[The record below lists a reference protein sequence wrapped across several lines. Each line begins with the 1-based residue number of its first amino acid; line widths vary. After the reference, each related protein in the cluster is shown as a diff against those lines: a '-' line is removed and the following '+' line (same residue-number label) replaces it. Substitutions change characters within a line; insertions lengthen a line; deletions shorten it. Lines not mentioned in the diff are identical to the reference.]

1 MKRNSQ
7 HTHPASKFTGHTCA
21 FIIPASWALGPLVI
35 LLFLHQAACATK
47 VPQPA
52 QPMEASRQGHL
63 SDLSQEG
70 PQPRANDL
78 SQKPEPEDAE
88 NKWPYRLLAVPEV
101 AWGGFVYP
109 FKKLAIAYEQHDFMN
124 RALDLFMN
132 DERTAGVFPK
142 FALGGTL
149 SSGIGFTAFNNNL
162 FRQNKEARLSY
173 ILATRENQVAELSY
187 RDPSLFGSQWFLD
200 SNTFWLDFDESHF
213 FPGGNRAREQ
223 DQTNFELKQVAW
235 DVTLGRKLP
244 GNFSAAL
251 TGRLL
256 IADATPSDRLPAT
269 PVSVA
274 GNNISMT
281 ALAIEPSL
289 SYDSRDN
296 PFRPTRGWFAEG
308 AFTYTDQIDRDQ
320 FRYLGYRMEIQRYI
334 PVFHGDRVLLLR
346 AYLAKQ
352 DTVGGGAIPFY
363 ELNLLDL
370 NNGLRG
376 FDRGRWQDRGALL
389 FNVEWRFPVW
399 QDVEGDIFL
408 DEGQVFGDYHD
419 IQLKQFRY
427 SAGAGLRFVTNRK
440 FGFRFQVAA
449 SEDGVLTLLRG
460 NLEFVQKRA
469 AKLGFGF

>member
-1 MKRNSQ
+1 MSSCSPHRELSSPVGISTRDDINRTLPLLGLLMLAWTFSPVLGLAEVGPSARSDEVTQ
-7 HTHPASKFTGHTCA
+7 HEKTGARQQETPVA
-21 FIIPASWALGPLVI
+21 ETDDQNPPRRSEDEENAWPNRMLAAPESAWAGL
-35 LLFLHQAACATK
+35 T
-47 VPQPA
+47 
-52 QPMEASRQGHL
+52 
-63 SDLSQEG
+63 
-70 PQPRANDL
+70 
-78 SQKPEPEDAE
+78 
-88 NKWPYRLLAVPEV
+88 
-101 AWGGFVYP
+101 YP
-109 FKKLAIAYEQHDFMN
+109 FKKLAIAYEQHDLMN
-124 RALDLFMN
+124 RALDLFLN

-142 FALGGTL
+142 FAIGGTL
-149 SSGIGFTAFNNNL
+149 SSGIGFTAFDKNL
-162 FRQNKEARLSY
+162 FYQNKEARLSS
-173 ILATRENQVAELSY
+173 ILATRKNQVAELSY
-187 RDPSLFGSQWFLD
+187 RDPALFGSQWFLD
-200 SNTFWLDFDESHF
+200 SNTFWLDFDEGHF

-235 DVTLGRKLP
+235 DVTLGRRLP

-269 PVSVA
+269 PVSVTD
-274 GNNISMT
+274 NNSSMT

-296 PFRPTRGWFAEG
+296 PFRATRGWFVEG
-308 AFTYTDQIDRDQ
+308 AFTYTDQVDRNQ
-320 FRYLGYRMEIQRYI
+320 FRYLGYRVEVQRYV
-334 PVFHGDRVLLLR
+334 PVFHGNRVLLLR

-376 FDRGRWQDRGALL
+376 FDRGRWQDEGALL

-408 DEGQVFGDYHD
+408 DEGQVFNDYRD
-419 IQLKQFRY
+419 IGLKHFRY

-440 FGFRFQVAA
+440 FGFRFQVAV

-460 NLEFVQKRA
+460 NLEFLQQRA

>member
-1 MKRNSQ
+1 MKRNLQ
-7 HTHPASKFTGHTCA
+7 NTHPASKFTGYEGA
-21 FIIPASWALGPLVI
+21 VGLSASWALGPVLI

-47 VPQPA
+47 VPQPT
-52 QPMEASRQGHL
+52 QPTEASQQAHF
-63 SDLSQEG
+63 SDLTQEAPHPRPNDR
-70 PQPRANDL
+70 PQQPT
-78 SQKPEPEDAE
+78 PEDAE

-124 RALDLFMN
+124 RALDLFLN

-173 ILATRENQVAELSY
+173 LLATRENQAAEAFY
-187 RDPSLFGSQWFLD
+187 RDPSLLGSPWFLET
-200 SNTFWLDFDESHF
+200 NAFVLNFDEGHF

-235 DVTLGRKLP
+235 DVTLGRRLS

-269 PVSVA
+269 PVSLT
-274 GNNISMT
+274 GNNSSMT

-308 AFTYTDQIDRDQ
+308 AFTYTDQVDRDQ
-320 FRYLGYRMEIQRYI
+320 FRYLGYRMEVQRYI
-334 PVFHGDRVLLLR
+334 PVFHGNRVLLLR

-352 DTVGGGAIPFY
+352 DSVGGGAIPFY

-408 DEGQVFGDYHD
+408 DEGQVFGDYQD
-419 IQLKQFRY
+419 IGLQHFRY

-440 FGFRFQVAA
+440 FGLRFQVAA